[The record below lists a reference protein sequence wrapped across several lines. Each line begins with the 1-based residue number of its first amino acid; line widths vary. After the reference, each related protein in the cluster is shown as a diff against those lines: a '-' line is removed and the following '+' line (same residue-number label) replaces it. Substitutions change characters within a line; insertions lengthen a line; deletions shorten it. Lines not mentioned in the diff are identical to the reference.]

1 MIMKPTLIYAYDPLC
16 GWCYGFHPLMEKLAD
31 RFGDDL
37 DIEVIAGGLAI
48 GDNAQTI
55 AEGFDYIPRA
65 SKQVETVTGV
75 SFGEPFYLIAEEG
88 SYFYD
93 SEASCIAQTVI
104 NELAPE
110 HALTFAGMMQDAI
123 FKFGKSL
130 NEWET
135 FSELFAELSVDISDA
150 KKLFDSESIKQKTF
164 RNFEWCREVGASA
177 FPTLLL
183 KIGDDFGVMSRGFRP
198 FDTLESH
205 LHHLLNNFKK
215 IFSKTKK

>member
-1 MIMKPTLIYAYDPLC
+1 MIMKPILIYTYDPLC
-16 GWCYGFHPLMEKLAD
+16 GWCYGFHPIMEKLAD

-37 DIEVIAGGLAI
+37 EIEVIAGGLAI
-48 GDNAQTI
+48 GENAQTI
-55 AEGFDYIPRA
+55 AEGFDYIPEA

-88 SYFYD
+88 SYVYD

-104 NELAPE
+104 NELAPK
-110 HALTFAGMMQDAI
+110 HALTFAGMMQNSL

-135 FSELFAELSVDISDA
+135 FSDLFNELSIDLYEA
-150 KKLFDSESIKQKTF
+150 KKLFESASIKQKTYQG
-164 RNFEWCREVGASA
+164 FEWCRKTGASA

-183 KIGDDFGVMSRGFRP
+183 KIGNDFGVMSRGYRP

-205 LHHLLNNFKK
+205 LHHLLNNIKK
-215 IFSKTKK
+215 LSAIAKK

>member
-1 MIMKPTLIYAYDPLC
+1 MRPTLFYAYDPLC
-16 GWCYGFHPLMEKLAD
+16 GWCYGFHPSMEKLAN

-48 GDNAQTI
+48 GENAQTI
-55 AEGFDYIPRA
+55 AEGFDYIPGA

-88 SYFYD
+88 SYVYD

-104 NELAPE
+104 NQLAPE
-110 HALTFAGMMQDAI
+110 HALIFAGMMQNSI

-135 FSELFAELSVDISDA
+135 FSELFSELSVDIYEA
-150 KKLFDSESIKQKTF
+150 KKLFDSESIKQKTYQG
-164 RNFEWCREVGASA
+164 FEWCRKAGASA

-183 KIGDDFGVMSRGFRP
+183 KIGNDFGVMSRGYRP

-205 LHHLLNNFKK
+205 LHHLLNNIKK
-215 IFSKTKK
+215 ISTKAK